1 MFRKILIA
9 NRGEIAVRAIRACR
23 ELGIKSVAV
32 YSEAD
37 RNSLHV
43 KLADEAVCIG
53 PPEPS
58 RSYLDVPALMSAVE
72 VSRADAVY
80 PGYGFLAENPK
91 FAEIVVKS
99 GVKFIGPSPQTLELI
114 GDKIRTKEIAGKVGI
129 PLVPGSSGATDLEK
143 ALRIASSIG
152 YPVVLK
158 ASAGGGGRGIRIV
171 MNEKELREKFQV
183 AVQEAEVS
191 FGDGRVFVE
200 KFIINPK
207 HIEFQVLADS
217 RGNVVL
223 LGERECSIQ
232 RRHQKLIEE
241 APSVSV
247 DDRKRREIESAV
259 IEFCREI
266 GYEGA
271 GTVEFLMDEDGNFYF
286 MEMNG
291 RVQVEHPV
299 TEMITGV
306 DIVKWQIRIAAGERL
321 KTGRVRKHG
330 YAVEMRI
337 NAEDPDT
344 FMPSPGR
351 IEELVLPGGPG
362 VRVDTHIYPGYSVPP
377 YYDSLL
383 AKIVVWGETR
393 EEALRRGLRA
403 LDELVIKGE
412 GLKTNAEFHRRVLQ
426 SKEFR
431 EGRHHIGFVE
441 EMMV

>member
-23 ELGIKSVAV
+23 ELGVRSVAV

-37 RNSLHV
+37 RNALHV
-43 KLADEAVCIG
+43 RLADESVCIG
-53 PPEPS
+53 PAEPS
-58 RSYLDVPALMSAVE
+58 RSYLDVPSIMSAAE
-72 VSRADAVY
+72 VSGADAVY

-91 FAEIVVKS
+91 FAEIVSKS
-99 GVKFIGPSPQTLELI
+99 GIKFIGPSPQTLELI
-114 GDKIRTKEIAGKVGI
+114 GDKIRTKEVAAKVGI
-129 PLVPGSSGATDLEK
+129 PLVPGSSGATDLEG
-143 ALRIASSIG
+143 ALKVASRIG

-183 AVQEAEVS
+183 AVQEAEIS

-217 RGNVVL
+217 RGNVLV

-232 RRHQKLIEE
+232 RRHQKLVEE

-247 DDRKRREIESAV
+247 DERRRREIESAV
-259 IEFCREI
+259 VEFCREI

-306 DIVKWQIRIAAGERL
+306 DIVKWQMRIAAGEKLRL
-321 KTGRVRKHG
+321 GRVRRNG
-330 YAVEMRI
+330 FAIEMRI

-344 FMPSPGR
+344 FLPSPGVV
-351 IEELVLPGGPG
+351 EELVLPGGPG
-362 VRVDTHIYPGYSVPP
+362 VRVDTHLYQGYSVPP

-393 EEALRRGLRA
+393 EEAIRRGLRV
-403 LDELVIKGE
+403 LDELVIKGK
-412 GLKTNAEFHRRVLQ
+412 GLKTNTEFHRRVLQ
-426 SKEFR
+426 SREFR

>member
-1 MFRKILIA
+1 MFKKILVA

-23 ELGIKSVAV
+23 ELGVRSVAV

-37 RNSLHV
+37 RNALHV

-53 PPEPS
+53 PAEPS
-58 RSYLDVPALMSAVE
+58 RSYLDVPSIMSAAE
-72 VSRADAVY
+72 VSGADAVY

-91 FAEIVVKS
+91 FAEIVSKS
-99 GVKFIGPSPQTLELI
+99 GIKFIGPSPQTLELI
-114 GDKIRTKEIAGKVGI
+114 GDKIRTKEVAGKVGI
-129 PLVPGSSGATDLEK
+129 PLVPGSSGATDLEG
-143 ALRIASSIG
+143 ALKVASRIG

-183 AVQEAEVS
+183 AVQEAEIS

-217 RGNVVL
+217 RGNVLV

-232 RRHQKLIEE
+232 RRHQKLVEE

-247 DDRKRREIESAV
+247 DDRRRREIESAV
-259 IEFCREI
+259 IEFCKEI

-306 DIVKWQIRIAAGERL
+306 DIVKWQMRIAAGERL
-321 KTGRVRKHG
+321 RLGRVRRNG
-330 YAVEMRI
+330 FAIEMRI

-344 FMPSPGR
+344 FLPSPGKV
-351 IEELVLPGGPG
+351 EELVLPGGPG
-362 VRVDTHIYPGYSVPP
+362 VRVDTHLYQGYTVPP

-393 EEALRRGLRA
+393 EEAIRRGLRV
-403 LDELVIKGE
+403 LDELVIRGR
-412 GLKTNAEFHRRVLQ
+412 GLKTNTEFHRRVLQ
-426 SKEFR
+426 SREFR